1 MNFDKRYYKGKAY
14 WLVPALDV
22 GSCDG
27 CHFKFSIDDIGDTTC
42 PHNDETSKHVGVC
55 WNEDMDADSEPVWIP
70 ATKKAMAEYV
80 LKRMGVTDEPELE

>member
-22 GSCDG
+22 GMCDG
-27 CHFKFSIDDIGDTTC
+27 CHFHNNGTTMC
-42 PHNDETSKHVGVC
+42 PHNDKTSKHTGTC
-55 WNEDMDADSEPVWIP
+55 WNDPTADSEPIWIP

-80 LKRMGVTDEPELE
+80 LKRMGADDDTELE